1 MTDETKD
8 SKVKTNTAKPVR
20 NDGKERLP
28 HERDE
33 APDAQKIEPREV
45 MKQAVE
51 DLERG
56 LVDTDL
62 HGIRGV
68 EKVVQTDNKSDN
80 KPNTKSGNKVP

>member
-1 MTDETKD
+1 MTEETKD
-8 SKVKTNTAKPVR
+8 SKVKINTATPVR

-33 APDAQKIEPREV
+33 AADAQKIEPREV
-45 MKQAVE
+45 MKQAAD

-68 EKVVQTDNKSDN
+68 EKVVQTDNK
-80 KPNTKSGNKVP
+80 PNTKSGNNVP